1 MHLSEMLK
9 QYWPLLLLLAWFGYK
24 WWSARRVHALLPT
37 LRKQGAVVVD
47 VRSREEFAAGSA
59 PDTINIPLQE
69 LGGRRTEIAQNVPVV
84 LCCASGTRSAMAAAL
99 LRRHGF
105 GQVYNAGGWQSL
117 LQ

>member
-1 MHLSEMLK
+1 MQVSEMFQ
-9 QYWPLLLLLAWFGYK
+9 QYWPFLLLLAWFSYK
-24 WWSARRVHALLPT
+24 WWNARRVHALLPA

-59 PDTINIPLQE
+59 PETINIPLSE
-69 LGGRRTEIAQNVPVV
+69 LAGRRTEITPNVPVV

-105 GQVYNAGGWQSL
+105 GKVYNAGGWHTL
-117 LQ
+117 LR